1 MRVVRTVAGMLL
13 LAIGLPVLLA
23 GGALWT
29 AKEHRDSEGAYSA
42 SFEPVSTAGNAVVVA
57 DLDALLADDAPF
69 TRGADTRLRITATTD
84 GGPAFIGIASIED
97 TATFL
102 AGSPYSRVDG
112 LSLARGPLPMRTSE
126 IAGTGAPGGAP
137 GTQAI
142 WVRQGAGSLEWTP
155 SDLRGQKLSLV
166 VMHLDAH
173 AGLAVNLRA
182 AAGVGWLVP
191 TAYGLLVLGSLM
203 VLLSIAALAWPARP
217 REVVFVVEPDQVPTV
232 SAKLGVTPLSELG
245 AALAPSSPPALW
257 PVPVSPAGAGARPVT
272 LADALASAGV
282 MAPGPAPAWPP
293 FNPPPVSPTLAWPAS
308 RPVSPA
314 GPPATWPVPPRDEL
328 ASRRQALADAASGR
342 RTPGEADVVH
352 PEAAAALRLTG
363 SPKRRPGDAVEAD
376 THTAADSA
384 EATDAAGPVGTAG
397 VADAANGPARAGA
410 TGVADAGNRLAHA
423 GAAEV
428 ADTAEGP
435 AHAGAAG
442 AADVARTGDASAAR
456 TSTAGVADDLARA
469 GTDDKA
475 GAPAGAA
482 HAAAGDQAAEAA
494 DGSAADRAGEAASA
508 PAPRAGDD
516 NGKPS
521 LAEALSGWSLGGG
534 RNGAEATE
542 PAAGPARD
550 NGRRSLADLA
560 DAARR
565 AARAVVTDGVTTLGM
580 PEEPVQATLAPA
592 KPVGAEPEADAP
604 ARPARR
610 RKTAAGLPAPDP
622 APATAPTSLSL
633 PKRPA
638 TRRRSVTT
646 PKQGTAPKPA
656 DEPATP

>member
-29 AKEHRDSEGAYSA
+29 AKDHRDSQGAFSA

-97 TATFL
+97 TAGFL

-112 LSLARGPLPMRTSE
+112 MSLARGPLPMRTSE
-126 IAGTGAPGGAP
+126 IAGTGTPAGAP
-137 GTQAI
+137 GTQAF

-173 AGLAVNLRA
+173 AGVAVDLRA

-191 TAYGLLVLGSLM
+191 TAYGLLVLGALM
-203 VLLSIAALAWPARP
+203 VLLSIAALAWPTRP
-217 REVVFVVEPDQVPTV
+217 REVVFVVEPDQVPAV
-232 SAKLGVTPLSELG
+232 SAKLGVTPLSDLG
-245 AALAPSSPPALW
+245 AAVAPSSPPPLW

-328 ASRRQALADAASGR
+328 ASRRQALADAAAGR
-342 RTPGEADVVH
+342 RTPAEPEVVH

-363 SPKRRPGDAVEAD
+363 TPKRRASDAAEAD
-376 THTAADSA
+376 ADADAGSS
-384 EATDAAGPVGTAG
+384 AAGETPAAAPP
-397 VADAANGPARAGA
+397 ADATTGAARAGA
-410 TGVADAGNRLAHA
+410 ADALVRRVRALPTRSRRQM
-423 GAAEV
+423 V
-428 ADTAEGP
+428 PPRQVTRWP
-435 AHAGAAG
+435 
-442 AADVARTGDASAAR
+442 VRRRTR
-456 TSTAGVADDLARA
+456 RR
-469 GTDDKA
+469 
-475 GAPAGAA
+475 P
-482 HAAAGDQAAEAA
+482 
-494 DGSAADRAGEAASA
+494 
-508 PAPRAGDD
+508 PRHV
-516 NGKPS
+516 
-521 LAEALSGWSLGGG
+521 LGGG
-534 RNGAEATE
+534 CRC
-542 PAAGPARD
+542 RVC
-550 NGRRSLADLA
+550 GRRA
-560 DAARR
+560 
-565 AARAVVTDGVTTLGM
+565 
-580 PEEPVQATLAPA
+580 
-592 KPVGAEPEADAP
+592 
-604 ARPARR
+604 
-610 RKTAAGLPAPDP
+610 
-622 APATAPTSLSL
+622 
-633 PKRPA
+633 
-638 TRRRSVTT
+638 
-646 PKQGTAPKPA
+646 
-656 DEPATP
+656 